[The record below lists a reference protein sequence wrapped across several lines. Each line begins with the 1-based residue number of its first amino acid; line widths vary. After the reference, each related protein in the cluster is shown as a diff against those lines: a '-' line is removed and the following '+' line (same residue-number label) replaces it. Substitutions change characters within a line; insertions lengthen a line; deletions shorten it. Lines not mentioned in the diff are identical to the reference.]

1 MGWFIFAILLSI
13 LIEVLIA
20 FFAVPLV
27 DQIWLRVVLLAIV
40 PIGFLIAVL
49 LDRED

>member
-1 MGWFIFAILLSI
+1 MGWFIFAILLAI
-13 LIEVLIA
+13 VVEVLIA

-27 DQIWLRVVLLAIV
+27 DQIWLRAVLLAIV

-49 LDRED
+49 LDRDE